1 MSKIKDSVWERI
13 ENGEDITKDEEEQQ
27 TEE

>member
-13 ENGEDITKDEEEQQ
+13 EEGEDITLDEKGNKNGN
-27 TEE
+27 